1 MSLLSEKIKRYKQIK
16 GSNESQDLYKE
27 ILLEIFDNFK
37 NLMNLLRS
45 SIIVNM
51 FLEIEE
57 IEKINFMT
65 PAQVKSLFK
74 TGNLLQYH
82 KLVKKDPKIMKIL
95 CNKILIACRLDLFGE
110 GKFVDLYSEIEGKT
124 EEKKEETIK
133 IPRKRNTVRGGI
145 KKRKKEKRVF

>member
-1 MSLLSEKIKRYKQIK
+1 MSLLSEKIKKYKLTK
-16 GSNESQDLYKE
+16 GSNESKDLYKE

-45 SIIVNM
+45 SIIMNM

-65 PAQVKSLFK
+65 PAQVKRLFK

-82 KLVKKDPKIMKIL
+82 KLVKGDPKIMKIL

-110 GKFVDLYSEIEGKT
+110 GKFIDLYSEIEGKA
-124 EEKKEETIK
+124 EEKIEEIIK

>member
-65 PAQVKSLFK
+65 PAQVKRLFK

-82 KLVKKDPKIMKIL
+82 KLAKGDPKIMKIL

-110 GKFVDLYSEIEGKT
+110 GKFVDLYSEIEGKA
-124 EEKKEETIK
+124 EEKKEEIIK